1 MLTANEAKALT
12 EKFRQEVDGKS
23 LGEMICK
30 IEQQIEYACKAG
42 DNYCYIRISPYKKRI
57 INKAIGYL
65 QSFGYST
72 SETIENECYLKISW

>member
-1 MLTANEAKALT
+1 MLTANEAKPLT
-12 EKFRQEVDGKS
+12 EKFRQEVDGQ
-23 LGEMICK
+23 LLDEMILK

-65 QSFGYST
+65 QSFGYSA
-72 SETIENECYLKISW
+72 SETIENECYLKNLW

>member
-12 EKFRQEVDGKS
+12 EKIRQEIDGKL

-42 DNYCYIRISPYKKRI
+42 DNYCYIRVSP
-57 INKAIGYL
+57 NKEA
-65 QSFGYST
+65 S
-72 SETIENECYLKISW
+72 N